1 MSVIDK
7 FIELEGENW
16 DYNNLKIVRGDN
28 DNEFTEVWEYQSQL
42 YKDKNKIDTYDFI
55 IRKVCHKKKESN
67 DISHDIECRHEF
79 IGNEKI
85 FTKFAKSVIK
95 EAV

>member
-7 FIELEGENW
+7 FIELEGESW

-28 DNEFTEVWEYQSQL
+28 DNEYTEVWEYCI
-42 YKDKNKIDTYDFI
+42 KNEKTLTHTYDFI

-67 DISHDIECRHEF
+67 DTSHDIECRHEF
-79 IGNEKI
+79 IGNKKI
-85 FTKFAKSVIK
+85 FNKFAKPVIK
-95 EAV
+95 EAK

>member
-7 FIELEGENW
+7 FIELEGESW

-28 DNEFTEVWEYQSQL
+28 DNEYTEVWEYWI
-42 YKDKNKIDTYDFI
+42 KNEKTLTHTYYFI
-55 IRKVCHKKKESN
+55 IRKVCHQKKESN
-67 DISHDIECRHEF
+67 DTSHDIECRHEF
-79 IGNEKI
+79 IGNKKI
-85 FTKFAKSVIK
+85 FNKFAKSVIK